1 MPSEVENPEAG
12 APKVAPDHA
21 PAVPAARSTI
31 RTTDLAK
38 NYGSRRVVKGVNLSV
53 STGEIVGLLG
63 PNGAGKTT
71 TFYMIVGLVPATD
84 GHVLIDD
91 QSITRARMHERARM
105 GIGYL
110 PQEPSAFRKLT
121 VEENVRAIAETLPLG
136 RTERQA
142 LVAHQLTELG
152 LTDRAKQKAYTLSGG
167 ERRRL
172 EIARALVTNPRFLLL
187 DEPFSGVD
195 PISVAEVQRIVLSLR
210 ARNIGILITDHNVR
224 ETLRI
229 VDRAYLIHE
238 GRVLSEG
245 TSNFLIND
253 PQSRKFYL
261 GEDFNL

>member
-1 MPSEVENPEAG
+1 MPNEADTPATLDQENS
-12 APKVAPDHA
+12 VSRVST
-21 PAVPAARSTI
+21 PAMARSTI
-31 RTTDLAK
+31 RTRDLAK

-71 TFYMIVGLVPATD
+71 TFYMIVGLVPTTD
-84 GHVLIDD
+84 GDVLIDD
-91 QSITRARMHERARM
+91 QPITRARMHQRARM
-105 GIGYL
+105 GVGYL

-142 LVAHQLTELG
+142 LVAHQLKELG

-172 EIARALVTNPRFLLL
+172 EIARALVTKPRFLLL

-245 TSNFLIND
+245 TSDFLIND
-253 PQSRKFYL
+253 PQSRQFYL

>member
-1 MPSEVENPEAG
+1 MPSGPGSAT
-12 APKVAPDHA
+12 APQTS
-21 PAVPAARSTI
+21 VPAPSGGGKIVRSTI
-31 RTTDLAK
+31 HTRELAK
-38 NYGSRRVVKGVNLSV
+38 HYGSRRVVKGVNLRV

-84 GHVLIDD
+84 GDVLIDD
-91 QSITRARMHERARM
+91 RAVTRARMHERARM

-121 VEENVRAIAETLPLG
+121 VEENVRAIAETLPLK
-136 RTERQA
+136 RAERNA
-142 LVAHQLTELG
+142 LVAHHLSELG
-152 LTDRAKQKAYTLSGG
+152 LTDRAGQKAYTLSGG

-195 PISVAEVQRIVLSLR
+195 PISVAEVQRIVLSLK

-229 VDRAYLIHE
+229 VDRAYLIHD

-245 TSNFLIND
+245 TSDFLIND
-253 PQSRKFYL
+253 PQSRQFYL